1 MGCCCSKKRT
11 GSISTNDIKDALY
24 NESLVPEQTPNK
36 SARSSIEYGDF
47 PTFRTSI
54 TPDTTPA
61 TLEDFK
67 HLKVL
72 GQGSFGKVLLVKNER
87 NDKLYAMKILDK
99 KYIVKRKQVTHTQ
112 TERALLEKLKHPF
125 IVRLNYAFQDS
136 KKLYFLTEFLQ
147 GGELFFHLRKNSGY
161 KEKAVRFYMCQILL
175 ALEYMHDNNYIY
187 RDLKPE
193 NILIDKEGNIKLTD
207 FGLSKVISNN
217 ADINTTN
224 TLCGT
229 LEYIAPEIFKRK
241 PYDKSIDWFS
251 FGVVLYEM
259 LTGQLPFHIKN
270 EEFDESKYKNIKY
283 PEKMSPEA
291 KELIEKLIEI
301 EPEKRLGYNSSDEI
315 RNSAFF
321 KEVDFEKV
329 YNKEYRPPFKPR
341 LNGELDL
348 KYFDINFTEDN
359 DAFSDEF
366 LNDTFG
372 VNKTQDNSEVKVKE
386 EFDGFSF
393 FREENDNAKDDDDDD
408 EE

>member
-1 MGCCCSKKRT
+1 MGTCIICQKQKPRIKKNQKISSQGNLCSTESSSSLDSQNSQKEAMPRT
-11 GSISTNDIKDALY
+11 KSMDDFQPLK
-24 NESLVPEQTPNK
+24 LVGK
-36 SARSSIEYGDF
+36 
-47 PTFRTSI
+47 
-54 TPDTTPA
+54 
-61 TLEDFK
+61 
-67 HLKVL
+67 
-72 GQGSFGKVLLVKNER
+72 GSFGKVILVKYFNNE
-87 NDKLYAMKILDK
+87 KIYAMKILDK
-99 KYIVKRKQVTHTQ
+99 EEIIRRKQIKHTK
-112 TERALLEKLKHPF
+112 TERLLLEKLNHPF
-125 IVRLNYAFQDS
+125 IAQLQFAFQDA
-136 KKLYFLTEFLQ
+136 KKLYLVTEFMQ
-147 GGELFFHLRKNSGY
+147 GGELFFHIKRRTGFKEVSAKLYMSQIFLAIDYLHKNG
-161 KEKAVRFYMCQILL
+161 
-175 ALEYMHDNNYIY
+175 YIY

-207 FGLSKVISNN
+207 FGLSKVISNDG
-217 ADINTTN
+217 DINTTN

-229 LEYIAPEIFKRK
+229 LEYIAPEIFQRK

-259 LTGQLPFHIKN
+259 LTGQLPFNIKN

-315 RNSAFF
+315 RNCAFF

-359 DAFSDEF
+359 GAFSDDY
-366 LNDTFG
+366 LNDAFG
-372 VNKTQDNSEVKVKE
+372 VNKTQEKPEGKEKEKE

-393 FREENDNAKDDDDDD
+393 YREENDIAKDDDDED
-408 EE
+408 E

>member
-1 MGCCCSKKRT
+1 MGNCIICQKPKIKKFNKLSSQGNLCSTESSSSLDSQKGTIPRT
-11 GSISTNDIKDALY
+11 KSMDDFQPLK
-24 NESLVPEQTPNK
+24 LVGK
-36 SARSSIEYGDF
+36 
-47 PTFRTSI
+47 
-54 TPDTTPA
+54 
-61 TLEDFK
+61 
-67 HLKVL
+67 
-72 GQGSFGKVLLVKNER
+72 GSFGKVILVKYFN
-87 NDKLYAMKILDK
+87 NDKIYAMKILDK
-99 KYIVKRKQVTHTQ
+99 EEIIRRKQIKHTK
-112 TERALLEKLKHPF
+112 TERLLLEKLNHPF
-125 IVRLNYAFQDS
+125 IAQLQFAFQDT
-136 KKLYFLTEFLQ
+136 KKLYLVTEFMQ
-147 GGELFFHLRKNSGY
+147 GGELFFHIKRRTGF
-161 KEKAVRFYMCQILL
+161 KEVSAKFYMSQIFL
-175 ALEYMHDNNYIY
+175 AIDYLHKNGYIY

-217 ADINTTN
+217 GDINTTN

-372 VNKTQDNSEVKVKE
+372 VNKTQDNSEVKEKE

>member
-1 MGCCCSKKRT
+1 MGTCIICRKPRIKNYKKISSQGNLCSTK
-11 GSISTNDIKDALY
+11 SSS
-24 NESLVPEQTPNK
+24 SLDSQKEAIPRSK
-36 SARSSIEYGDF
+36 SMDDF
-47 PTFRTSI
+47 QP
-54 TPDTTPA
+54 
-61 TLEDFK
+61 
-67 HLKVL
+67 LKLV
-72 GQGSFGKVLLVKNER
+72 GKGSFGKVILVKYFN
-87 NDKLYAMKILDK
+87 NDKIYAMKILDK
-99 KYIVKRKQVTHTQ
+99 EEIIRRKQIKHTK
-112 TERALLEKLKHPF
+112 TERLLLEKLNHPF
-125 IVRLNYAFQDS
+125 IAQLQFAFQDP
-136 KKLYFLTEFLQ
+136 KKLYLVTEFMQ
-147 GGELFFHLRKNSGY
+147 GGELFFHIKRRSGF
-161 KEKAVRFYMCQILL
+161 KEVSTKFYMSQIFL
-175 ALEYMHDNNYIY
+175 AIDYLHKNGYIY

-217 ADINTTN
+217 GDINTTN

-270 EEFDESKYKNIKY
+270 EEFDENKYKNIKY

-372 VNKTQDNSEVKVKE
+372 VNKTQDNSEVKEKE

-393 FREENDNAKDDDDDD
+393 FREENDNAKDDDDD

>member
-1 MGCCCSKKRT
+1 MGTCIICQKPRIKKYQKISSQGNLCSTESSSSLDSQNSQKEAMPRT
-11 GSISTNDIKDALY
+11 KSMDDFQPLK
-24 NESLVPEQTPNK
+24 LVGK
-36 SARSSIEYGDF
+36 
-47 PTFRTSI
+47 
-54 TPDTTPA
+54 
-61 TLEDFK
+61 
-67 HLKVL
+67 
-72 GQGSFGKVLLVKNER
+72 GSFGKVILVKYFNNE
-87 NDKLYAMKILDK
+87 KIYAMKILDK
-99 KYIVKRKQVTHTQ
+99 EEIIRRKQIKHTK
-112 TERALLEKLKHPF
+112 TERLLLEKLNHPF
-125 IVRLNYAFQDS
+125 IAQLQFAFQDA
-136 KKLYFLTEFLQ
+136 KKLYLVTEFMQ
-147 GGELFFHLRKNSGY
+147 GGELFFHIKRRTGF
-161 KEKAVRFYMCQILL
+161 KEVSAKFYMSQIFL
-175 ALEYMHDNNYIY
+175 AIDYLHKNGYIY

-207 FGLSKVISNN
+207 FGLSKVISTDG
-217 ADINTTN
+217 DINTTN

-229 LEYIAPEIFKRK
+229 LEYIAPEIFQRK

-259 LTGQLPFHIKN
+259 LTGQLPFNIKN

-359 DAFSDEF
+359 DAFSDDY

-372 VNKTQDNSEVKVKE
+372 VNKTQEKPEGKEKE
-386 EFDGFSF
+386 EFDGFSYY
-393 FREENDNAKDDDDDD
+393 REENDIANDDDD
-408 EE
+408 EDE

>member
-1 MGCCCSKKRT
+1 MGTCIICQKPKIKKYQKISSQGNLCSTESSSSLDSQNSQKENIPRT
-11 GSISTNDIKDALY
+11 KSMDDFQPLK
-24 NESLVPEQTPNK
+24 LVGK
-36 SARSSIEYGDF
+36 
-47 PTFRTSI
+47 
-54 TPDTTPA
+54 
-61 TLEDFK
+61 
-67 HLKVL
+67 
-72 GQGSFGKVLLVKNER
+72 GSFGKVILVKYFNNE
-87 NDKLYAMKILDK
+87 KIYAMKILDK
-99 KYIVKRKQVTHTQ
+99 EEIIRRKQIKHTK
-112 TERALLEKLKHPF
+112 TERLLLEKLHHPF
-125 IVRLNYAFQDS
+125 IAQLQFAFQDA
-136 KKLYFLTEFLQ
+136 KKLYLVTEFMQ
-147 GGELFFHLRKNSGY
+147 GGELFFHIKRRTGF
-161 KEKAVRFYMCQILL
+161 KEVSAKFYMSQIFL
-175 ALEYMHDNNYIY
+175 AIDYLHKNGYIY

-207 FGLSKVISNN
+207 FGLSKVISNDG
-217 ADINTTN
+217 DINTTN

-229 LEYIAPEIFKRK
+229 LEYIAPEIFQRK

-259 LTGQLPFHIKN
+259 LTGQLPFNIKN

-283 PEKMSPEA
+283 PEKMSSEA

-301 EPEKRLGYNSSDEI
+301 EPEKRLGYKSSDEI

-359 DAFSDEF
+359 DAFSDDY

-372 VNKTQDNSEVKVKE
+372 VNKSQEKPEGKEKDKE

-393 FREENDNAKDDDDDD
+393 YREENDIANDDDD
-408 EE
+408 EDE

>member
-1 MGCCCSKKRT
+1 MCIICQKPRIKNFNKLSSQGNFCSTESSSSLDSQKEALPRT
-11 GSISTNDIKDALY
+11 KSMDDFQPLK
-24 NESLVPEQTPNK
+24 LVGK
-36 SARSSIEYGDF
+36 
-47 PTFRTSI
+47 
-54 TPDTTPA
+54 
-61 TLEDFK
+61 
-67 HLKVL
+67 
-72 GQGSFGKVLLVKNER
+72 GSFGKVILVKYFN
-87 NDKLYAMKILDK
+87 NDKIYAMKILDK
-99 KYIVKRKQVTHTQ
+99 EEIIRRKQIKHTK
-112 TERALLEKLKHPF
+112 TERLLLEKLNHPF
-125 IVRLNYAFQDS
+125 IAQLQFAFQDT
-136 KKLYFLTEFLQ
+136 KKLYLVTEFMQ
-147 GGELFFHLRKNSGY
+147 GGELFIHIKRRNGF
-161 KEKAVRFYMCQILL
+161 KEVSAKFYMSQIFL
-175 ALEYMHDNNYIY
+175 AIDYLHKNGYIY

-193 NILIDKEGNIKLTD
+193 NILIDKDGNIKLTD

-217 ADINTTN
+217 GDINTTN

-259 LTGQLPFHIKN
+259 LTGQLPFNIKS

-341 LNGELDL
+341 FNGDLDL

-359 DAFSDEF
+359 DAFSGDF
-366 LNDTFG
+366 LNDTNG
-372 VNKTQDNSEVKVKE
+372 ANKTQDNSEGKEKE
-386 EFDGFSF
+386 EFDGFSY
-393 FREENDNAKDDDDDD
+393 FREENDIANDDND
-408 EE
+408 EDE

>member
-1 MGCCCSKKRT
+1 MGTCIICQKPKIKKYKKISSQGNLCSTESSSSLDSQNSQKENIPRT
-11 GSISTNDIKDALY
+11 KSMDDFQPLK
-24 NESLVPEQTPNK
+24 LVGK
-36 SARSSIEYGDF
+36 
-47 PTFRTSI
+47 
-54 TPDTTPA
+54 
-61 TLEDFK
+61 
-67 HLKVL
+67 
-72 GQGSFGKVLLVKNER
+72 GSFGKVILVKYFNNE
-87 NDKLYAMKILDK
+87 KIYAMKILDK
-99 KYIVKRKQVTHTQ
+99 EEIIRRKQIKHTK
-112 TERALLEKLKHPF
+112 TERLLLEKLHHPF
-125 IVRLNYAFQDS
+125 IAQLQFAFQDA
-136 KKLYFLTEFLQ
+136 KKLYLVTEFMQ
-147 GGELFFHLRKNSGY
+147 GGELFFHIKRRTGF
-161 KEKAVRFYMCQILL
+161 KEVSAKFYMSQILL
-175 ALEYMHDNNYIY
+175 AIDYLHKNGYIY

-207 FGLSKVISNN
+207 FGLSKVISNDG
-217 ADINTTN
+217 DINTTN

-229 LEYIAPEIFKRK
+229 LEYIAPEIFQRK

-259 LTGQLPFHIKN
+259 LTGQLPFNIKN

-301 EPEKRLGYNSSDEI
+301 EPEKRLGYKSSDEI

-359 DAFSDEF
+359 DAFSDDY
-366 LNDTFG
+366 LNDNFG
-372 VNKTQDNSEVKVKE
+372 VNKSQEKPEGKDKEKE

-393 FREENDNAKDDDDDD
+393 YREENDIANDDDD
-408 EE
+408 EDE

>member
-1 MGCCCSKKRT
+1 MGNCIICQKPRIKNYKKISSQGNLCSTK
-11 GSISTNDIKDALY
+11 SSS
-24 NESLVPEQTPNK
+24 SLDSQKETIPRSK
-36 SARSSIEYGDF
+36 SMDDF
-47 PTFRTSI
+47 QP
-54 TPDTTPA
+54 
-61 TLEDFK
+61 
-67 HLKVL
+67 LKLV
-72 GQGSFGKVLLVKNER
+72 GKGSFGKVILVKYFN
-87 NDKLYAMKILDK
+87 NDKIYAMKILDK
-99 KYIVKRKQVTHTQ
+99 EEIIRRKQIKHTK
-112 TERALLEKLKHPF
+112 TERLLLEKLNHPF
-125 IVRLNYAFQDS
+125 IAQLQFAFQDT
-136 KKLYFLTEFLQ
+136 KKLYLVTEFMQ
-147 GGELFFHLRKNSGY
+147 GGELFFHIKRRTGF
-161 KEKAVRFYMCQILL
+161 KEVSAKFYMSQIFL
-175 ALEYMHDNNYIY
+175 AIDYLHKNGYIY

-193 NILIDKEGNIKLTD
+193 NILIDKEGNIKLT
-207 FGLSKVISNN
+207 
-217 ADINTTN
+217 
-224 TLCGT
+224 
-229 LEYIAPEIFKRK
+229 IAPEIFKRK

-372 VNKTQDNSEVKVKE
+372 VNKTQDNSEVKEKE

>member
-1 MGCCCSKKRT
+1 MGTCIICQKPKIKKYKKISSQGNLCSTESSSSLDSQNSQKENIPRT
-11 GSISTNDIKDALY
+11 KSMDDFQPLK
-24 NESLVPEQTPNK
+24 LVGK
-36 SARSSIEYGDF
+36 
-47 PTFRTSI
+47 
-54 TPDTTPA
+54 
-61 TLEDFK
+61 
-67 HLKVL
+67 
-72 GQGSFGKVLLVKNER
+72 GSFGKVILVKYFNNE
-87 NDKLYAMKILDK
+87 KIYAMKILDK
-99 KYIVKRKQVTHTQ
+99 EEIIRRKQIKHTK
-112 TERALLEKLKHPF
+112 TERLLLEKLHHPF
-125 IVRLNYAFQDS
+125 IAQLQFAFQDA
-136 KKLYFLTEFLQ
+136 KKLYLVTEFMQ
-147 GGELFFHLRKNSGY
+147 GGELFFHIKRRTGF
-161 KEKAVRFYMCQILL
+161 KEVSAKFYMSQIFL
-175 ALEYMHDNNYIY
+175 AIDYLHKNGYIY

-207 FGLSKVISNN
+207 FGLSKVISNDG
-217 ADINTTN
+217 DINTTN

-229 LEYIAPEIFKRK
+229 LEYIAPEIFQRK

-259 LTGQLPFHIKN
+259 LTGQLPFNIKN

-283 PEKMSPEA
+283 PEKMSSEA

-301 EPEKRLGYNSSDEI
+301 EPEKRLGYKSSDEI

-359 DAFSDEF
+359 DAFSDDY

-372 VNKTQDNSEVKVKE
+372 VNKSQEKPEGKEKEKE

-393 FREENDNAKDDDDDD
+393 YREENDIANDDDD
-408 EE
+408 EDE

>member
-1 MGCCCSKKRT
+1 MGTCIICQKPKIKKYQKISSQGNLCSTESSSSLDSQNSQKENIPRT
-11 GSISTNDIKDALY
+11 KSMDDFQPLK
-24 NESLVPEQTPNK
+24 LVGK
-36 SARSSIEYGDF
+36 
-47 PTFRTSI
+47 
-54 TPDTTPA
+54 
-61 TLEDFK
+61 
-67 HLKVL
+67 
-72 GQGSFGKVLLVKNER
+72 GSFGKVILVKYFNNE
-87 NDKLYAMKILDK
+87 KIYAMKILDK
-99 KYIVKRKQVTHTQ
+99 EEIIRRKQIKHTK
-112 TERALLEKLKHPF
+112 TERLLLEKLHHPF
-125 IVRLNYAFQDS
+125 IAQLQFAFQDS
-136 KKLYFLTEFLQ
+136 KKLYLVTEFMQ
-147 GGELFFHLRKNSGY
+147 GGELFFHIKRRTGF
-161 KEKAVRFYMCQILL
+161 KEVSAKFYMSQIFL
-175 ALEYMHDNNYIY
+175 AIDYLHKNGYIY

-207 FGLSKVISNN
+207 FGLSKVISNDG
-217 ADINTTN
+217 DINTTN

-229 LEYIAPEIFKRK
+229 LEYIAPEIFQRK

-259 LTGQLPFHIKN
+259 LTGQLPFNIKN

-283 PEKMSPEA
+283 PEKMSSEA

-359 DAFSDEF
+359 DAFSDDY

-372 VNKTQDNSEVKVKE
+372 VNKSQEKPEGKDKEKE

-393 FREENDNAKDDDDDD
+393 YREENDIVNDDDD
-408 EE
+408 EDE

>member
-1 MGCCCSKKRT
+1 MGTCIICQKPKIKKYKKISSQGNLCSTESSSSLDSQNSQKENIPRT
-11 GSISTNDIKDALY
+11 KSMDDFQPLK
-24 NESLVPEQTPNK
+24 LVGK
-36 SARSSIEYGDF
+36 
-47 PTFRTSI
+47 
-54 TPDTTPA
+54 
-61 TLEDFK
+61 
-67 HLKVL
+67 
-72 GQGSFGKVLLVKNER
+72 GSFGKVILVKYFNNE
-87 NDKLYAMKILDK
+87 KIYAMKILDK
-99 KYIVKRKQVTHTQ
+99 EEIIRRKQIKHTK
-112 TERALLEKLKHPF
+112 TERLLLEKLHHPF
-125 IVRLNYAFQDS
+125 IAQLQFAFQDT
-136 KKLYFLTEFLQ
+136 KKLYLVTEFMQ
-147 GGELFFHLRKNSGY
+147 GGELFFHIKRRTGF
-161 KEKAVRFYMCQILL
+161 KEVSAKFYMSQIFL
-175 ALEYMHDNNYIY
+175 AIDYLHKNGYIY

-207 FGLSKVISNN
+207 FGLSKVISNDG
-217 ADINTTN
+217 DINTTN

-229 LEYIAPEIFKRK
+229 LEYIAPEIFQRK

-259 LTGQLPFHIKN
+259 LTGQLPFNIKN

-359 DAFSDEF
+359 DAFSDDY

-372 VNKTQDNSEVKVKE
+372 VNKSQEKPEGKDKEKE

-393 FREENDNAKDDDDDD
+393 YREENDIVNDDDD
-408 EE
+408 EDE

>member
-1 MGCCCSKKRT
+1 MGTCIICQKPKIKKYQ
-11 GSISTNDIKDALY
+11 K
-24 NESLVPEQTPNK
+24 
-36 SARSSIEYGDF
+36 RSSQGNLCSTESSSSLDSQNSQKENIPRTKSMDDF
-47 PTFRTSI
+47 QP
-54 TPDTTPA
+54 
-61 TLEDFK
+61 
-67 HLKVL
+67 LKLV
-72 GQGSFGKVLLVKNER
+72 GKGSFGKVILVKYFNNE
-87 NDKLYAMKILDK
+87 KIYAMKILDK
-99 KYIVKRKQVTHTQ
+99 EEIIRRKQIKHTK
-112 TERALLEKLKHPF
+112 TERLLLEKLNHPF
-125 IVRLNYAFQDS
+125 IAQLQFAFQDA
-136 KKLYFLTEFLQ
+136 KKLYLVTEFMQ
-147 GGELFFHLRKNSGY
+147 GGELFFHIKRRTGF
-161 KEKAVRFYMCQILL
+161 KEVSAKFYMSQIFL
-175 ALEYMHDNNYIY
+175 AIDYLHKNGYIY

-207 FGLSKVISNN
+207 FGLSKVISNDG
-217 ADINTTN
+217 DINTTN

-229 LEYIAPEIFKRK
+229 LEYIAPEIFQRK

-259 LTGQLPFHIKN
+259 LTGQLPFNIKN

-283 PEKMSPEA
+283 PEKMSSEA

-301 EPEKRLGYNSSDEI
+301 EPEKRLGYKSSDEI

-359 DAFSDEF
+359 DAFSDDY

-372 VNKTQDNSEVKVKE
+372 VNKSQEKPEGKEKDKE

-393 FREENDNAKDDDDDD
+393 YREENDIANDDDD
-408 EE
+408 EDE

>member
-1 MGCCCSKKRT
+1 MGTCIICQKPKIKKYQKISSQGNLCSTESSSSLDSQNSQKENIPRT
-11 GSISTNDIKDALY
+11 KSMDDFQPLK
-24 NESLVPEQTPNK
+24 LVGK
-36 SARSSIEYGDF
+36 
-47 PTFRTSI
+47 
-54 TPDTTPA
+54 
-61 TLEDFK
+61 
-67 HLKVL
+67 
-72 GQGSFGKVLLVKNER
+72 GSFGKVILVKYFNNE
-87 NDKLYAMKILDK
+87 KIYAMKILDK
-99 KYIVKRKQVTHTQ
+99 EEIIRRKQIKHTK
-112 TERALLEKLKHPF
+112 TERLLLEKLHHPF
-125 IVRLNYAFQDS
+125 IAQLQFAFQDT
-136 KKLYFLTEFLQ
+136 KKLYLVTEFMQ
-147 GGELFFHLRKNSGY
+147 GGELFFHIKRRTGF
-161 KEKAVRFYMCQILL
+161 KEVSAKFYMSQIFL
-175 ALEYMHDNNYIY
+175 AIDYLHKNGYIY

-207 FGLSKVISNN
+207 FGLSKVISNDG
-217 ADINTTN
+217 DINTTN

-229 LEYIAPEIFKRK
+229 LEYIAPEIFQRK

-259 LTGQLPFHIKN
+259 LTGQLPFNIKN

-359 DAFSDEF
+359 DAFSDDY

-372 VNKTQDNSEVKVKE
+372 VNKSQEKPEGKDKEKE

-393 FREENDNAKDDDDDD
+393 YREENDIVNDDDD
-408 EE
+408 EDE

>member
-1 MGCCCSKKRT
+1 
-11 GSISTNDIKDALY
+11 
-24 NESLVPEQTPNK
+24 
-36 SARSSIEYGDF
+36 
-47 PTFRTSI
+47 
-54 TPDTTPA
+54 
-61 TLEDFK
+61 
-67 HLKVL
+67 
-72 GQGSFGKVLLVKNER
+72 
-87 NDKLYAMKILDK
+87 MKILDK
-99 KYIVKRKQVTHTQ
+99 EEIIRRKQIKHTK
-112 TERALLEKLKHPF
+112 TERLLLEKLNHPF
-125 IVRLNYAFQDS
+125 IAQLQFAFQDT
-136 KKLYFLTEFLQ
+136 KKLYLVTEFMQ
-147 GGELFFHLRKNSGY
+147 GGELFFHIKRRTGF
-161 KEKAVRFYMCQILL
+161 KEVSTKFYMSQIFL
-175 ALEYMHDNNYIY
+175 AIDYLHKNGYIY

-241 PYDKSIDWFS
+241 PYDKSVDWFS

-259 LTGQLPFHIKN
+259 LTGQLPFNIKS
-270 EEFDESKYKNIKY
+270 EEFDESKYKNVKY

-359 DAFSDEF
+359 DAFSDDY
-366 LNDTFG
+366 LNDTLG
-372 VNKTQDNSEVKVKE
+372 VNKTQDNLEGKEKE

-393 FREENDNAKDDDDDD
+393 YREENENKNDNDDDDD
-408 EE
+408 EDE

>member
-1 MGCCCSKKRT
+1 M
-11 GSISTNDIKDALY
+11 
-24 NESLVPEQTPNK
+24 
-36 SARSSIEYGDF
+36 
-47 PTFRTSI
+47 
-54 TPDTTPA
+54 
-61 TLEDFK
+61 
-67 HLKVL
+67 
-72 GQGSFGKVLLVKNER
+72 
-87 NDKLYAMKILDK
+87 
-99 KYIVKRKQVTHTQ
+99 
-112 TERALLEKLKHPF
+112 
-125 IVRLNYAFQDS
+125 
-136 KKLYFLTEFLQ
+136 
-147 GGELFFHLRKNSGY
+147 
-161 KEKAVRFYMCQILL
+161 
-175 ALEYMHDNNYIY
+175 
-187 RDLKPE
+187 
-193 NILIDKEGNIKLTD
+193 TD

-217 ADINTTN
+217 GDINTTN

-348 KYFDINFTEDN
+348 KYFD
-359 DAFSDEF
+359 
-366 LNDTFG
+366 
-372 VNKTQDNSEVKVKE
+372 
-386 EFDGFSF
+386 
-393 FREENDNAKDDDDDD
+393 R
-408 EE
+408 

>member
-1 MGCCCSKKRT
+1 MGTCIICQKPKIKKYQKISSQGNLCSTESSSSLDSQNSQKENIPRT
-11 GSISTNDIKDALY
+11 
-24 NESLVPEQTPNK
+24 K
-36 SARSSIEYGDF
+36 SMDDF
-47 PTFRTSI
+47 QP
-54 TPDTTPA
+54 
-61 TLEDFK
+61 
-67 HLKVL
+67 LKL
-72 GQGSFGKVLLVKNER
+72 AGKGSFGKVILVKYFNNE
-87 NDKLYAMKILDK
+87 KIYAMKILDK
-99 KYIVKRKQVTHTQ
+99 EEIIRRKQIKHTK
-112 TERALLEKLKHPF
+112 TERLLLEKLHHPF
-125 IVRLNYAFQDS
+125 IAQLQFAFQDA
-136 KKLYFLTEFLQ
+136 KKLYLVTEFMQ
-147 GGELFFHLRKNSGY
+147 GGELFFHIKRRTGF
-161 KEKAVRFYMCQILL
+161 KEVSAKFYMSQIFL
-175 ALEYMHDNNYIY
+175 AIDYLHKNGYIY

-207 FGLSKVISNN
+207 FGLSKVISNDG
-217 ADINTTN
+217 DINTTN

-229 LEYIAPEIFKRK
+229 LEYIAPEIFQRK

-259 LTGQLPFHIKN
+259 LTGQLPFNIKN

-283 PEKMSPEA
+283 PEKMSSEA

-301 EPEKRLGYNSSDEI
+301 EPEKRLGYKSSDEI

-359 DAFSDEF
+359 DAFSDDY

-372 VNKTQDNSEVKVKE
+372 VNKSQEKPEGKEKDKE

-393 FREENDNAKDDDDDD
+393 YREENDIANDDDD
-408 EE
+408 EDE

>member
-1 MGCCCSKKRT
+1 MGTCIICQKPRIKKYQKISSQGNLCSTESSSSLDSQNSQKENIPRT
-11 GSISTNDIKDALY
+11 KSMDDFQPLK
-24 NESLVPEQTPNK
+24 LVGK
-36 SARSSIEYGDF
+36 
-47 PTFRTSI
+47 
-54 TPDTTPA
+54 
-61 TLEDFK
+61 
-67 HLKVL
+67 
-72 GQGSFGKVLLVKNER
+72 GSFGKVILVKYFNNE
-87 NDKLYAMKILDK
+87 KIYAMKILDK
-99 KYIVKRKQVTHTQ
+99 EEIIRRKQIKHTK
-112 TERALLEKLKHPF
+112 TERLLLEKLHHPF
-125 IVRLNYAFQDS
+125 IAQLQFAFQDA
-136 KKLYFLTEFLQ
+136 KKLYLVTEFMQ
-147 GGELFFHLRKNSGY
+147 GGELFFHIKRRTGF
-161 KEKAVRFYMCQILL
+161 KEVSAKFYMSQIFL
-175 ALEYMHDNNYIY
+175 AIDYLHKNGYIY

-207 FGLSKVISNN
+207 FGLSKVISNDG
-217 ADINTTN
+217 DINTTN

-229 LEYIAPEIFKRK
+229 LEYIAPEIFQRK

-259 LTGQLPFHIKN
+259 LTGQLPFNIKN

-283 PEKMSPEA
+283 PEKMSSEA

-301 EPEKRLGYNSSDEI
+301 EPEKRLGYKSSDEI

-359 DAFSDEF
+359 DAFSDDY

-372 VNKTQDNSEVKVKE
+372 VNKSQEKPEGKEKDKE

-393 FREENDNAKDDDDDD
+393 YREENDIANDDDD
-408 EE
+408 EDE

>member
-1 MGCCCSKKRT
+1 MGTCIICQKPKIKKYQ
-11 GSISTNDIKDALY
+11 K
-24 NESLVPEQTPNK
+24 
-36 SARSSIEYGDF
+36 RSSQGNLCSTESSSSLDSQNSQKENIPRTKSMDDF
-47 PTFRTSI
+47 QP
-54 TPDTTPA
+54 
-61 TLEDFK
+61 
-67 HLKVL
+67 LKLV
-72 GQGSFGKVLLVKNER
+72 GKGSFGKVILVKYFNNE
-87 NDKLYAMKILDK
+87 KIYAMKILDK
-99 KYIVKRKQVTHTQ
+99 EEIIRRKQIKHTK
-112 TERALLEKLKHPF
+112 TERLLLEKLHHPF
-125 IVRLNYAFQDS
+125 IAQLQFAFQDA
-136 KKLYFLTEFLQ
+136 KKLYLVTEFMQ
-147 GGELFFHLRKNSGY
+147 GGELFFHIKRRTGF
-161 KEKAVRFYMCQILL
+161 KEVSAKFYMSQIFL
-175 ALEYMHDNNYIY
+175 AIDYLHKNGYIY

-207 FGLSKVISNN
+207 FGLSKVISNDG
-217 ADINTTN
+217 DINTTN

-229 LEYIAPEIFKRK
+229 LEYIAPEIFQRK

-259 LTGQLPFHIKN
+259 LTGQLPFNIKN

-283 PEKMSPEA
+283 PEKMSSEA

-301 EPEKRLGYNSSDEI
+301 EPEKRLGYKSSDEI

-359 DAFSDEF
+359 DAFSDDY

-372 VNKTQDNSEVKVKE
+372 VNKSQEKPEGKEKDKE

-393 FREENDNAKDDDDDD
+393 YREENDIANDDDD
-408 EE
+408 EDE

>member
-1 MGCCCSKKRT
+1 MGTCIICQKPKIKKYKKISSQGNLCSTESSSSLDSQNSQKENIPRT
-11 GSISTNDIKDALY
+11 KSMDDFQPLK
-24 NESLVPEQTPNK
+24 LVGK
-36 SARSSIEYGDF
+36 
-47 PTFRTSI
+47 
-54 TPDTTPA
+54 
-61 TLEDFK
+61 
-67 HLKVL
+67 
-72 GQGSFGKVLLVKNER
+72 GSFGKVILVKYFNNE
-87 NDKLYAMKILDK
+87 KIYAMKILDK
-99 KYIVKRKQVTHTQ
+99 EEIIRRKQIKHTK
-112 TERALLEKLKHPF
+112 TERLLLEKLHHPF
-125 IVRLNYAFQDS
+125 IAQLQFAFQDA
-136 KKLYFLTEFLQ
+136 KKLYLVTEFMQ
-147 GGELFFHLRKNSGY
+147 GGELFFHIKRRTGF
-161 KEKAVRFYMCQILL
+161 KEVSAKFYMSQIFL
-175 ALEYMHDNNYIY
+175 AIDYLHKNGYIY

-207 FGLSKVISNN
+207 FGLSKVISNDG
-217 ADINTTN
+217 DINTTN

-229 LEYIAPEIFKRK
+229 LEYIAPEIFQRK

-259 LTGQLPFHIKN
+259 LTGQLPFNIKN

-301 EPEKRLGYNSSDEI
+301 EPEKRLGYKSSEEI

-359 DAFSDEF
+359 DAFSDDY

-372 VNKTQDNSEVKVKE
+372 VNKSQEKPEGKDKEKE

-393 FREENDNAKDDDDDD
+393 YREENDIANDDDD
-408 EE
+408 EDE

>member
-1 MGCCCSKKRT
+1 MGTCIICQKPRIKKYQKISSQGNLCSTESSSSLDSQNSQKEAMPRT
-11 GSISTNDIKDALY
+11 KSMDDFQPLK
-24 NESLVPEQTPNK
+24 LVGK
-36 SARSSIEYGDF
+36 
-47 PTFRTSI
+47 
-54 TPDTTPA
+54 
-61 TLEDFK
+61 
-67 HLKVL
+67 
-72 GQGSFGKVLLVKNER
+72 GSFGKVILVKYFNNE
-87 NDKLYAMKILDK
+87 KIYAMKILDK
-99 KYIVKRKQVTHTQ
+99 EEIIRRKQIKHTK
-112 TERALLEKLKHPF
+112 TERLLLEKLNHPF
-125 IVRLNYAFQDS
+125 IAQLQFAFQDA
-136 KKLYFLTEFLQ
+136 KKLYLVTEFMQ
-147 GGELFFHLRKNSGY
+147 GGELFFHIKRRTGF
-161 KEKAVRFYMCQILL
+161 KEVSAKFYMSQIFL
-175 ALEYMHDNNYIY
+175 AIDYLHKNGYIY

-207 FGLSKVISNN
+207 FGLSKVISNDG
-217 ADINTTN
+217 DINTTN

-229 LEYIAPEIFKRK
+229 LEYIAPEIFQRK

-259 LTGQLPFHIKN
+259 LTGQLPFNIKN

-301 EPEKRLGYNSSDEI
+301 EPEKRLGYKSSDEI

-359 DAFSDEF
+359 DAFSDDY

-372 VNKTQDNSEVKVKE
+372 VNKSQEKPEGKEKDKE

-393 FREENDNAKDDDDDD
+393 YREENDIANDDDD
-408 EE
+408 EDE

>member
-1 MGCCCSKKRT
+1 MGNCIICQKTKINNYNKLSSQGNLGSTESSSSLDSQKETIPRSK
-11 GSISTNDIKDALY
+11 SM
-24 NESLVPEQTPNK
+24 
-36 SARSSIEYGDF
+36 
-47 PTFRTSI
+47 
-54 TPDTTPA
+54 
-61 TLEDFK
+61 EDFQP
-67 HLKVL
+67 LKLV
-72 GQGSFGKVLLVKNER
+72 GKGSFGKVILVKYFN
-87 NDKLYAMKILDK
+87 NDKIYAMKILDK
-99 KYIVKRKQVTHTQ
+99 EEIIRRKQIKHTK
-112 TERALLEKLKHPF
+112 TERLLLEKLNHPF
-125 IVRLNYAFQDS
+125 IAQLQFAFQDT
-136 KKLYFLTEFLQ
+136 KKLYLVTEFMQ
-147 GGELFFHLRKNSGY
+147 GGELFFHIKRRTGF
-161 KEKAVRFYMCQILL
+161 KEVSVKFYMSQIFL
-175 ALEYMHDNNYIY
+175 AIDYLHKNGYIY

-259 LTGQLPFHIKN
+259 LTGQLPFNIKS
-270 EEFDESKYKNIKY
+270 EEFDESKYKNVKY

>member
-1 MGCCCSKKRT
+1 MSQ
-11 GSISTNDIKDALY
+11 N
-24 NESLVPEQTPNK
+24 
-36 SARSSIEYGDF
+36 
-47 PTFRTSI
+47 
-54 TPDTTPA
+54 
-61 TLEDFK
+61 
-67 HLKVL
+67 
-72 GQGSFGKVLLVKNER
+72 
-87 NDKLYAMKILDK
+87 
-99 KYIVKRKQVTHTQ
+99 
-112 TERALLEKLKHPF
+112 
-125 IVRLNYAFQDS
+125 
-136 KKLYFLTEFLQ
+136 FLAIDYLHE
-147 GGELFFHLRKNSGY
+147 NGY
-161 KEKAVRFYMCQILL
+161 M
-175 ALEYMHDNNYIY
+175 Y

-207 FGLSKVISNN
+207 FGLSKVITNN
-217 ADINTTN
+217 GDINTTN

-259 LTGQLPFHIKN
+259 LTGQLPFNIKN
-270 EEFDESKYKNIKY
+270 EEFDESKYKNVKY
-283 PEKMSPEA
+283 PEKISPEA

-372 VNKTQDNSEVKVKE
+372 VNKTQDNSEVKEKE